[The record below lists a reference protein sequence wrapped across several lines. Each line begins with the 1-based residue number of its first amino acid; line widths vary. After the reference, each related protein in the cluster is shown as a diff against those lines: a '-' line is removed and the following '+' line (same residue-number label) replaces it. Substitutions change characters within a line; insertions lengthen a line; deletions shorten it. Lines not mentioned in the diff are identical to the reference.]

1 MKYDYTNE
9 PDHLIVGK
17 KELVVTELTLQV
29 GKTVKRGDVVDKDGA
44 IITDTGKVFGI
55 VVRDANA
62 TGSPTKTTV
71 YTEGEFNIEKVN
83 FGTATEKKVIELC
96 SDRNIYLRTLGGKE

>member
-17 KELVVTELTLQV
+17 KELVVAELTLQV
-29 GKTVKRGDVVDKDGA
+29 GKTVKRGDIVDKDGA

-55 VVRDANA
+55 VTRAADA
-62 TGSPTKTTV
+62 
-71 YTEGEFNIEKVN
+71 
-83 FGTATEKKVIELC
+83 IELQQKQLFILKG
-96 SDRNIYLRTLGGKE
+96 NLILKK